1 MKKRHLFCLLGL
13 LACTVGMA
21 FASGKKEGDSPEP
34 TGLIRRTSGPVEYWQ
49 DVDAL
54 SSASLLKASPSRFGY
69 VDEEQGRYY
78 MKIVDVNNPGA
89 LALSAPVPD
98 GHNVAMWTVNNEGK
112 IAVVTADQYGR
123 SEFKGRSVVIFNANL
138 QKEAEFPFGNPT
150 GAYAQ
155 PLSHREPG
163 LAFTDKYVV
172 IGWNDNDG
180 TVKGEMYITVY
191 ALADGK
197 SGSIQVTNNLGIGN
211 LSALAVHDDYI
222 IVGGSTAT
230 RVCKISTGSALNIE
244 PAAGTTTADGAG
256 GCHWIKSNE
265 SYALESVQGKGTVR
279 VWKWQGDNTPT
290 LESTVSFD
298 GDSSGSVQAMSF
310 GVDDPDSAYIFG
322 KVAGGSVGKAY
333 KIDLASLSGG
343 GTTTLTTPIFT
354 KTTFGTESTGQMWI
368 IERAEKNGDVYYAL
382 AGGVGANENG
392 PSGFLFLKNPI
403 AEDGD
408 YADNSPVITYN
419 SFNWFWTL
427 VRSARLL
434 KNDSGDIFFVAKN
447 HAAREAYEIT
457 PYRLRVQ
464 KIND

>member
-1 MKKRHLFCLLGL
+1 
-13 LACTVGMA
+13 
-21 FASGKKEGDSPEP
+21 
-34 TGLIRRTSGPVEYWQ
+34 
-49 DVDAL
+49 
-54 SSASLLKASPSRFGY
+54 
-69 VDEEQGRYY
+69 
-78 MKIVDVNNPGA
+78 
-89 LALSAPVPD
+89 
-98 GHNVAMWTVNNEGK
+98 
-112 IAVVTADQYGR
+112 
-123 SEFKGRSVVIFNANL
+123 
-138 QKEAEFPFGNPT
+138 
-150 GAYAQ
+150 
-155 PLSHREPG
+155 
-163 LAFTDKYVV
+163 
-172 IGWNDNDG
+172 
-180 TVKGEMYITVY
+180 
-191 ALADGK
+191 
-197 SGSIQVTNNLGIGN
+197 
-211 LSALAVHDDYI
+211 
-222 IVGGSTAT
+222 
-230 RVCKISTGSALNIE
+230 
-244 PAAGTTTADGAG
+244 
-256 GCHWIKSNE
+256 
-265 SYALESVQGKGTVR
+265 
-279 VWKWQGDNTPT
+279 
-290 LESTVSFD
+290 
-298 GDSSGSVQAMSF
+298 MSF